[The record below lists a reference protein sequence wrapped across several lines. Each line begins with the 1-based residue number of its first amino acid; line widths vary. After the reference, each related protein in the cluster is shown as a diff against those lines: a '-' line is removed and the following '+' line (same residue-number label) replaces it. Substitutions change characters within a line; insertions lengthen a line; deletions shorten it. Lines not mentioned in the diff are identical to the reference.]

1 MTLVKFKVTQVKYK
15 YLKIKLKYISSVNV
29 LIYI

>member
-15 YLKIKLKYISSVNV
+15 YLKIKLKYISSVSV